1 MPNPGDVFFGSDRS
15 EREKTLLDALSME
28 PYNKIPARML
38 DPITRYVM
46 NGTPPGGFLTAVITN
61 NLLDASTRADKANE
75 QLLRAYAQLF
85 WWWTPRECHGSV
97 ERMEAWMRYCADCRH
112 CVGEANAA
120 TGLYPQE
127 LLERHG
133 GGKEEA

>member
-46 NGTPPGGFLTAVITN
+46 NGTPPGG
-61 NLLDASTRADKANE
+61 SSPPS
-75 QLLRAYAQLF
+75 LR
-85 WWWTPRECHGSV
+85 TTS
-97 ERMEAWMRYCADCRH
+97 
-112 CVGEANAA
+112 
-120 TGLYPQE
+120 
-127 LLERHG
+127 
-133 GGKEEA
+133 

>member
-97 ERMEAWMRYCADCRH
+97 ERMEAWMTYCADCRD
-112 CVGEANAA
+112 
-120 TGLYPQE
+120 
-127 LLERHG
+127 
-133 GGKEEA
+133 